1 MSKVKTRTRSET
13 SKSDETVKKTK
24 STTNVNIDPDD
35 NQVNSVVDLVL
46 ARRLRS
52 ALKGSESDC
61 SPCFFTLETSQS
73 GKTLGSPYRSSPKV
87 TASTTPNKLKSLR
100 IKKEC
105 EGEKTVKA
113 STKATT
119 PKCIK
124 PTAAKSSE
132 AKSIDDKLP
141 NAQAWNERF
150 RLEILK
156 VF

>member
-132 AKSIDDKLP
+132 AKSTDDKLP

>member
-113 STKATT
+113 ST
-119 PKCIK
+119 
-124 PTAAKSSE
+124 
-132 AKSIDDKLP
+132 
-141 NAQAWNERF
+141 NF
-150 RLEILK
+150 K
-156 VF
+156 VLF

>member
-61 SPCFFTLETSQS
+61 SPCFFTLETSQT
-73 GKTLGSPYRSSPKV
+73 GKTLGSPYRSSP
-87 TASTTPNKLKSLR
+87 TTPNKMKLQLQNASNLQLQNP
-100 IKKEC
+100 
-105 EGEKTVKA
+105 VKLNRQMI
-113 STKATT
+113 SFQTRRPGTKG
-119 PKCIK
+119 
-124 PTAAKSSE
+124 
-132 AKSIDDKLP
+132 
-141 NAQAWNERF
+141 F
-150 RLEILK
+150 
-156 VF
+156 V

>member
-1 MSKVKTRTRSET
+1 MIIRLIRLL
-13 SKSDETVKKTK
+13 
-24 STTNVNIDPDD
+24 IC
-35 NQVNSVVDLVL
+35 VDLVL

-73 GKTLGSPYRSSPKV
+73 GKTLGSPYRSSP
-87 TASTTPNKLKSLR
+87 TTPNKMKSLR

-132 AKSIDDKLP
+132 AKSTDDKLP

>member
-1 MSKVKTRTRSET
+1 MIIRLIRLL
-13 SKSDETVKKTK
+13 
-24 STTNVNIDPDD
+24 IC
-35 NQVNSVVDLVL
+35 VDLVL

-132 AKSIDDKLP
+132 AKSTDDKLP

-156 VF
+156 VFLSYLQILIFLSTL